1 MSQCTK
7 DNNSSLIGVLM
18 KNYYSRK
25 KEYSNN
31 FPNNA
36 TDYNIIVSRSNNRR
50 CNFINNPTR
59 IRGFDNKPY
68 KISSNMPKLQDTTSF
83 YLMNKVYNFTYLH
96 EIPKDTLD
104 LMLIRQNID
113 KKQRYDLV
121 NNKKLKYGSYT
132 SIQWPSRRFILP
144 SLVS

>member
-1 MSQCTK
+1 
-7 DNNSSLIGVLM
+7 M

-25 KEYSNN
+25 KDYSND
-31 FPNNA
+31 FPRTHDFPNNIMLSNNA

-50 CNFINNPTR
+50 YNNWVNNPTR
-59 IRGFDNKPY
+59 IQGFDNKYY
-68 KISSNMPKLQDTTSF
+68 KVSSGIPKMQDTTSYF
-83 YLMNKVYNFTYLH
+83 HMNKVYNFKYSN

-121 NNKKLKYGSYT
+121 NNKKLKYGKYT
-132 SIQWPSRRFILP
+132 LASRRFNL
-144 SLVS
+144 

>member
-1 MSQCTK
+1 
-7 DNNSSLIGVLM
+7 M

-31 FPNNA
+31 FPRVQDFPRIQDFPNNA

-83 YLMNKVYNFTYLH
+83 YLMNKVYNFTYSNK
-96 EIPKDTLD
+96 IPKDTLD

-121 NNKKLKYGSYT
+121 NNKKLKYGRYT
-132 SIQWPSRRFILP
+132 LTPRRFNL
-144 SLVS
+144 